1 MTSGLDGDCLLRL
14 ALCNSLSP
22 QKLSH
27 MEKKSRPL
35 GERMCV
41 YKYTFKHV
49 KRLFSE
55 ATKVRKWVKTAKKK
69 LYSLNS

>member
-1 MTSGLDGDCLLRL
+1 
-14 ALCNSLSP
+14 
-22 QKLSH
+22 